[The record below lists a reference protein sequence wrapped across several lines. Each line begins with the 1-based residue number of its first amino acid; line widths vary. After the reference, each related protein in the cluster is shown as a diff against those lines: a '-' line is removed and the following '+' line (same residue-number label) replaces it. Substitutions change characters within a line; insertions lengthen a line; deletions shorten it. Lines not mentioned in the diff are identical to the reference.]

1 MAQTVAGQ
9 QAGLLPAG
17 AAAALWESV
26 FCPANGG
33 FCALAGSIPDYGEVY
48 KQVTGFDPT
57 MEFSSTTGR
66 FVVDYFI
73 NDDSMMYRFQKDL
86 KVVVLTLLLIP
97 LYSLTYL

>member
-48 KQVTGFDPT
+48 RTSLVLIQRWNSVQLL
-57 MEFSSTTGR
+57 
-66 FVVDYFI
+66 VD
-73 NDDSMMYRFQKDL
+73 
-86 KVVVLTLLLIP
+86 LLLIT
-97 LYSLTYL
+97 LSMMIL